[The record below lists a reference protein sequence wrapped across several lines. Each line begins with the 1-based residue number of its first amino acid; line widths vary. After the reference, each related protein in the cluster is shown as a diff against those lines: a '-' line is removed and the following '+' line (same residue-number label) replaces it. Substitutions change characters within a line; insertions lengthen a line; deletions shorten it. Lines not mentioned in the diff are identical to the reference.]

1 MTHQA
6 PDRLFLDFQSA
17 VAGRYS
23 LERELGR
30 GGMGV
35 VYLARE
41 VRLDRPVAIKL
52 LPPSKASDPHLR
64 ERFQREAR
72 TAAKLSHPNII
83 PIHAVEEIGEF
94 VFFAMAYVE
103 GETLTERVR
112 RRGPLAPSDAS
123 RVLRDVAW
131 ALAYAHGQGVI
142 HRDVKPDNILLESGG
157 RVLVAD
163 FGIASVVAGAGA
175 LATGEVVG
183 TPEFMSPE
191 RALGEAVDARSDLYS
206 LGIVAYF
213 ACSGTLPFEGEK
225 ATDVLAKQVT
235 QPAPALGTLAPLVP
249 RRLAQAI
256 DRCLAKDPA
265 ERPAGPG
272 ALADQL
278 SHALE
283 QRRDLPV
290 ALRAFVKHDA
300 RLDGGGV
307 LLYPFA
313 MLFATPIAAYITG
326 SPAVRF
332 FTLVSGYT
340 LVPLGVLV
348 NRARRLLNAGFAH
361 GDIGVAFKAEIERSR
376 EERAYG
382 LGHGGG
388 PSLFEKVLRWI
399 SATGLGTAAL
409 ALSGLVLWAPPWA
422 QTDLLITFGW
432 SLFGG
437 LSSGVGALIMLQ
449 RRRDVDAEFWGR
461 LWTGRLGRW
470 MFSVARLFTGNK
482 KAPASLTHRPT
493 ELALGMAAEQLY
505 DSLPKVT
512 RQDVRDLPDV
522 VHRLEQDAQK
532 MRGRLEEL
540 QEALADVLHTAVSLE
555 PARATRHDLTVADL
569 RAERDLVQ
577 QRLKDAV
584 AALETI
590 RQNRQPREIGHDVVR
605 TLGWPALE
613 PRLHESGAENVAP
626 PAVIPRE
633 PFVVIVAECFHAD
646 RDGFLQR
653 SGGAHGEEVMHLADR
668 AGHVG

>member
-1 MTHQA
+1 MTHPQA
-6 PDRLFLDFQSA
+6 DRLFLDFQSA

-52 LPPSKASDPHLR
+52 LPPTKATDPKLR
-64 ERFQREAR
+64 ERFLREAR
-72 TAAKLSHPNII
+72 TAAKLSHPNVI

-94 VFFAMAYVE
+94 VFFAMSYIE

-163 FGIASVVAGAGA
+163 FGIASAVQGAGA
-175 LATGEVVG
+175 LSTGEVVG

-191 RALGEAVDARSDLYS
+191 QALGEAVDARSDLYS
-206 LGIVAYF
+206 LGIVGYF
-213 ACSGTLPFEGEK
+213 ACSGTLPFEAER
-225 ATDVLAKQVT
+225 ATDVLAKQIT
-235 QPAPALGTLAPLVP
+235 EPAAPLNTVAPLVP

-256 DRCLAKDPA
+256 DRCLAKEPEERLEGPA
-265 ERPAGPG
+265 

-283 QRRDLPV
+283 QRRELPV

-300 RLDGGGV
+300 RLDGSGV

-313 MLFATPIAAYITG
+313 MLIATPLVGFWTG
-326 SPAVRF
+326 SVAAGFV
-332 FTLVSGYT
+332 TLVSGYT
-340 LVPLGVLV
+340 LVPVGVLI
-348 NRARRLLNAGFAH
+348 NRARRLLHAGF
-361 GDIGVAFKAEIERSR
+361 GYSDIGVAFKAEIERGR
-376 EERAYG
+376 EERSFG

-388 PSLFEKVLRWI
+388 PSVFERILRWVSGI
-399 SATGLGTAAL
+399 GLSIGTLAL
-409 ALSGLVLWAPPWA
+409 AGYAASDNYALQFMV
-422 QTDLLITFGW
+422 IW
-432 SLFGG
+432 SMTAGMA
-437 LSSGVGALIMLQ
+437 SGVGALVMLQ

-470 MFSVARLFTGNK
+470 LFGVARMFTGT
-482 KAPASLTHRPT
+482 KALPASLTHRPT

-505 DSLPKVT
+505 DTLPKET
-512 RQDVRDLPDV
+512 RRQLRDLPDV
-522 VHRLEQDAQK
+522 VHRLEQDAQR
-532 MRGRLEEL
+532 MRARLEEL
-540 QEALADVLHTAVSLE
+540 QEALGGADHSGSAD
-555 PARATRHDLTVADL
+555 PAIAARHDRIVVDLT
-569 RAERDLVQ
+569 AERDLVQ

-590 RQNRQPREIGHDVVR
+590 RLNLLRLHAGTGTVHSLTTDLGLARDLTRDIGLQVEGYREIEKE
-605 TLGWPALE
+605 L
-613 PRLHESGAENVAP
+613 
-626 PAVIPRE
+626 
-633 PFVVIVAECFHAD
+633 
-646 RDGFLQR
+646 
-653 SGGAHGEEVMHLADR
+653 
-668 AGHVG
+668 

>member
-1 MTHQA
+1 MGDSGV
-6 PDRLFLDFQSA
+6 PDRLFLDFQTA

-52 LPPSKASDPHLR
+52 LPPSKTADPKLR
-64 ERFQREAR
+64 ERFLREAR

-112 RRGPLAPSDAS
+112 RRGPLAPSDGS

-142 HRDVKPDNILLESGG
+142 HRDVKPDNILLENGG

-163 FGIASVVAGAGA
+163 FGIAGVVVGAGGIN
-175 LATGEVVG
+175 TGEVIG

-191 RALGEAVDARSDLYS
+191 QALGEVVDGRSDLYS
-206 LGIVAYF
+206 LGVVGYF
-213 ACSGTLPFEGEK
+213 ALSGSLPFEAEK
-225 ATDVLAKQVT
+225 ATEVLAKQVT
-235 QPAPALGTLAPLVP
+235 EPAPPLASVAPLVP
-249 RRLAQAI
+249 RRMAQAI
-256 DRCLAKDPA
+256 DRCLAKEAA
-265 ERPAGPG
+265 ERLDGPAV
-272 ALADQL
+272 LAEQL

-283 QRRDLPV
+283 SRRELPV

-300 RLDGGGV
+300 RLDSAGI

-313 MLFATPIAAYITG
+313 MLIATPLVGFWTG
-326 SPAVRF
+326 SVLAGF
-332 FTLVSGYT
+332 ATLVSGYT
-340 LVPLGVLV
+340 LVPLGVLI
-348 NRARRLLNAGFAH
+348 NRARRLLNAGFGH
-361 GDIGVAFKAEIERSR
+361 GDIGVAFKAEIDRSR

-388 PSLFEKVLRWI
+388 PSLIERILRWI
-399 SATGLGTAAL
+399 SGPTLGLAAL
-409 ALSGLVLWAPPWA
+409 TLP
-422 QTDLLITFGW
+422 LLIITPGWEGVALLAGTFGW
-432 SLFGG
+432 SLTI
-437 LSSGVGALIMLQ
+437 GVGTGIGALIMLQ

-470 MFSVARLFTGNK
+470 LFGLARMFTSK
-482 KAPASLTHRPT
+482 KALPAPLTHRPT
-493 ELALGMAAEQLY
+493 ELALGMAAEQLFE
-505 DSLPKVT
+505 SLPKET
-512 RQDVRDLPDV
+512 RMQLRDLPDV
-522 VHRLEQDAQK
+522 VHRLEQDAQR
-532 MRGRLEEL
+532 MRARHEEL
-540 QEALADVLHTAVSLE
+540 QEALADVGKRGKPD
-555 PARATRHDLTVADL
+555 PAIAARHDRIVADL
-569 RAERDLVQ
+569 NTERDLVQ

-590 RQNRQPREIGHDVVR
+590 RLN
-605 TLGWPALE
+605 LL
-613 PRLHESGAENVAP
+613 RLHAGTGTVHSLTTDLGLAHK
-626 PAVIPRE
+626 
-633 PFVVIVAECFHAD
+633 VV
-646 RDGFLQR
+646 
-653 SGGAHGEEVMHLADR
+653 EEIS
-668 AGHVG
+668 GHVEGYREVERELQG

>member
-1 MTHQA
+1 MTHPPA
-6 PDRLFLDFQSA
+6 DRLFLDFQAA

-52 LPPSKASDPHLR
+52 LPPTKASDPKLR
-64 ERFQREAR
+64 ERFLREAR
-72 TAAKLSHPNII
+72 TAAKLSHPNVI
-83 PIHAVEEIGEF
+83 PIHAVEELGEF
-94 VFFAMAYVE
+94 VFFAMAYIE

-112 RRGPLAPSDAS
+112 RRGPLAPSEAS

-131 ALAYAHGQGVI
+131 ALAYAHAQGVI

-175 LATGEVVG
+175 LSTGEVVG

-191 RALGEAVDARSDLYS
+191 QALGEAVDGRSDLYS
-206 LGIVAYF
+206 LGIVGYF
-213 ACSGTLPFEGEK
+213 ACSGALPFEAER

-235 QPAPALGTLAPLVP
+235 EPAPPLGSAAPLVP

-256 DRCLAKDPA
+256 HRCLAKQPGDRPDGPA
-265 ERPAGPG
+265 
-272 ALADQL
+272 ALAEQL

-283 QRRDLPV
+283 QRRELPV

-300 RLDGGGV
+300 RLDGSGV
-307 LLYPFA
+307 LLWPFV
-313 MLFATPIAAYITG
+313 MLVATPIAGMLTQSVAVGFIT
-326 SPAVRF
+326 
-332 FTLVSGYT
+332 LISGYT
-340 LVPLGVLV
+340 LVPLGVLI
-348 NRARRLLNAGFAH
+348 NRARKLLNAGFGH
-361 GDIGVAFKAEIERSR
+361 GDIGVAFKAEIDRSR

-388 PSLFEKVLRWI
+388 PSWFERVLRWI
-399 SATGLGTAAL
+399 GGIGTGTAMVTLTVMNSIPLGEDILMTAFAWTL
-409 ALSGLVLWAPPWA
+409 TIGVGSGM
-422 QTDLLITFGW
+422 
-432 SLFGG
+432 
-437 LSSGVGALIMLQ
+437 GALIMLQ

-461 LWTGRLGRW
+461 AWTGRFGRW
-470 MFSVARLFTGNK
+470 LFGVARLFTSA
-482 KAPASLTHRPT
+482 KALRASLTHRPT

-505 DSLPKVT
+505 DTLPKET
-512 RQDVRDLPDV
+512 RRQLRDLPDV

-532 MRGRLEEL
+532 MRARLEEL
-540 QEALADVLHTAVSLE
+540 QEALGDAGHSGNPVPSIA
-555 PARATRHDLTVADL
+555 ARHDRIVADL
-569 RAERDLVQ
+569 TAERDLVQ

-590 RQNRQPREIGHDVVR
+590 RLNLLRLHAGTGTVQSLTTDLGLARDLTRDINAQVEGYREIEG
-605 TLGWPALE
+605 E
-613 PRLHESGAENVAP
+613 
-626 PAVIPRE
+626 
-633 PFVVIVAECFHAD
+633 
-646 RDGFLQR
+646 LQR
-653 SGGAHGEEVMHLADR
+653 
-668 AGHVG
+668 